1 MEILII
7 LILTII
13 YFKKDYKNN
22 KQKLKKKKKITQ
34 TNANDTY
41 PFHVILNRPD
51 ILWMEGIA
59 HVAIVLKKEKT
70 LGPGVA

>member
-34 TNANDTY
+34 TNADDPY

-51 ILWMEGIA
+51 ILWIESLS
-59 HVAIVLKKEKT
+59 VLH
-70 LGPGVA
+70 LMQ